1 MTRSKQPWG
10 AWSVRAALSAV
21 LAGGAALPAAAGG
34 EVLSGA
40 NEVPPITTSASGT
53 ADIIIK
59 DDRTVGGS
67 ATTEGIQGTAAH
79 IHQGAKGHNGPPI
92 ITLSKEPDGLWMV
105 PSEAKLTAEQFKQYK
120 AGDLYVNV
128 HSAAHKDGEIRAQLR
143 P

>member
-1 MTRSKQPWG
+1 MTRSKQPLG
-10 AWSVRAALSAV
+10 AWAVRAALSAV

-40 NEVPPITTSASGT
+40 NEVPAITTSASGT
-53 ADIIIK
+53 VDIIIK

-67 ATTEGIQGTAAH
+67 VTTEGIQGTAAH
-79 IHQGAKGHNGPPI
+79 IHQGAKGQNGQPI
-92 ITLSKEPDGLWMV
+92 ITVSKEPDGLWMV
-105 PSEAKLTAEQFKQYK
+105 PSEAKLTEEQFKQYK